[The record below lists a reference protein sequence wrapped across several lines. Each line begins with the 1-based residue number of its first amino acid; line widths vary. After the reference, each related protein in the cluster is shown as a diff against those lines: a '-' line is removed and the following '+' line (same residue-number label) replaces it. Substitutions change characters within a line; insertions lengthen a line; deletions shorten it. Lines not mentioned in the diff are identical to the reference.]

1 MSCIVCGKALNNEF
15 RETVIRKQ
23 QQYFKYGTVFMVYE
37 IEGVWQYCRGEYF
50 ETIRSTQNVG
60 EFYHISEFKID

>member
-1 MSCIVCGKALNNEF
+1 MGCVVCGKALSNEF

-23 QQYFKYGTVFMVYE
+23 QQYLKYGTVFMVYE
-37 IEGVWQYCRGEYF
+37 IAGVWQYCRGEYF
-50 ETIRSTQNVG
+50 EQIRATQNVG